1 MSKRQ
6 RRPFGVGFVKNL
18 TAGDYNPTERAGR
31 VLGNLLRRTWIGS
44 GKARACCGHYG
55 DPGC

>member
-6 RRPFGVGFVKNL
+6 RRTFGVGFVKNL
-18 TAGDYNPTERAGR
+18 TAGDYSPAERAGR
-31 VLGNLLRRTWIGS
+31 VVGNLLRRTWIGS
-44 GKARACCGHYG
+44 GKARTCCGQYG